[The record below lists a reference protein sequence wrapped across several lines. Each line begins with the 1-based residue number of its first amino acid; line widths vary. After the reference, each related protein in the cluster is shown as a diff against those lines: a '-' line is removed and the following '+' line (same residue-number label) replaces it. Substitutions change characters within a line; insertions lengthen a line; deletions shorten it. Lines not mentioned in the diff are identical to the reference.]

1 VGFFDRQ
8 PRAGEHDGTRLANRT
23 YPSPQSV
30 RRTVSDWW
38 ARGADALRAAGT
50 LRRDGGR
57 LPPSATLNA
66 QFWLQAVP
74 WRPTAGWAVVASL
87 LAAGALDRVAGFD
100 WPRLVLVWL
109 LADLLWG
116 SLWRMAGGREQILPL
131 GKEVGEARLRLPYLQ
146 PGSPAA
152 ELLDLDTANSMPYV
166 VRIAAPTLALALL
179 AAAALGRAALVGTAL
194 LAAITVFG
202 WIVRRSLHVSAPSL
216 HALAVVALPWWLALA
231 EFGPGAG
238 GAGFATALLVLWT
251 VHHWGEARGTVY
263 AGDRVAPLLI
273 GAAELGL
280 AALLI
285 YAKAPIW
292 LAILAVLALPT
303 WIAVYQRQPL
313 GGQRA
318 WWLAAMLISAA
329 AVGQLG

>member
-1 VGFFDRQ
+1 M
-8 PRAGEHDGTRLANRT
+8 ANRT
-23 YPSPQSV
+23 YPSAQSA
-30 RRTVSDWW
+30 RRTLSGLWTR
-38 ARGADALRAAGT
+38 AADALRAAGT

-74 WRPTAGWAVVASL
+74 WRPTAGWAVVAGL
-87 LAAGALDRVAGFD
+87 LAVGSLDNLAGFD
-100 WPRLVLVWL
+100 WPRLLLVWL
-109 LADLLWG
+109 LADLFWG
-116 SLWRMAGGREQILPL
+116 SLWRVAGGREHLLPL

-152 ELLDLDTANSMPYV
+152 ELLDLDTANSMPYL

-179 AAAALGRAALVGTAL
+179 ASLALGRAALVGTAL
-194 LAAITVFG
+194 LAAITVLG
-202 WIVRRSLHVSAPSL
+202 WILRRSLQVSVPSL
-216 HALAVVALPWWLALA
+216 HALAVVALPWWLTLA
-231 EFGPGAG
+231 EFGPRAG
-238 GAGFATALLVLWT
+238 NGGFAFALLVLWT
-251 VHHWGEARGTVY
+251 VHHWGEARGTIY
-263 AGDRVAPLLI
+263 AGDRVAPILI

-303 WIAVYQRQPL
+303 WIAVYQRRPL
-313 GGQRA
+313 GAQRA